1 MMGFELLFLIGLVVL
16 IVWAV
21 KRGILDR
28 ENQGGTSLFKQE
40 GSAEEIL
47 KQRFARGEIS
57 EEEYEERHRVLR
69 EESPAARR

>member
-1 MMGFELLFLIGLVVL
+1 MGLELLFLIGLVVL

-28 ENQGGTSLFKQE
+28 GSQGGASLFKQE
-40 GSAEEIL
+40 RSAEEIL
-47 KQRFARGEIS
+47 KERFARGEIS
-57 EEEYEERHRVLR
+57 EEEYDERRRILR